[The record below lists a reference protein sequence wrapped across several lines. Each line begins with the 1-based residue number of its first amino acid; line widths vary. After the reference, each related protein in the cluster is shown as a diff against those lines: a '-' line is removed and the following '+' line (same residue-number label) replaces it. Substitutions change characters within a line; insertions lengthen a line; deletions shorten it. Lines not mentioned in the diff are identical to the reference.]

1 MNNNQTQLFTLLSKE
16 TTQQLTAI
24 VKETLAFE
32 LVGKKTFTAVDLW
45 NIQRRRKTVL
55 QRRHFAA

>member
-1 MNNNQTQLFTLLSKE
+1 MKNNQTQLFTVLSKE

>member
-1 MNNNQTQLFTLLSKE
+1 MNNNQTQLFTVLSKE
-16 TTQQLTAI
+16 TTQQLTTI

-32 LVGKKTFTAVDLW
+32 LVGKKTFTAADLW